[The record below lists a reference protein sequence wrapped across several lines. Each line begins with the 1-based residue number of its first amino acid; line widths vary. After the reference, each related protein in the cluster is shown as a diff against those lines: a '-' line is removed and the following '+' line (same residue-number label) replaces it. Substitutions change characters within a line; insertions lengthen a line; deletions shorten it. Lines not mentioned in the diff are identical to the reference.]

1 MRVFGFVLRGMT
13 AVGVSEE
20 PLRAVLARH
29 RVDLDAKDSF
39 APWRVY
45 RELWLC
51 AESACA
57 DEALGLRVAAAIPFG
72 ARDAIDYA
80 IRTAT
85 TGHDVA
91 ALVLRLA
98 PNVNGSGV
106 PSIEHLP
113 TGVRV
118 ASRLLT
124 GLVTTSAMS
133 EFTTARML
141 GIVDFVYE
149 EEVAPLR
156 AYVVR
161 SRPRD
166 AHAHE
171 QFFRCPIEFDAPFN
185 GLLLSEEMLA
195 RRLPHSD
202 ERLHR
207 VLLTHPQLNADG
219 SGALPLVERVARVA
233 SETFDAA
240 RTPSQITVARRLG
253 LSARTLR
260 RMLEAEG
267 TSFTSVI
274 DDVRSTRA
282 RRQLLEGRR
291 LAEVAESLGYESTS
305 TFVRAF
311 RRWTGETPAAWRA
324 RRGDDADHTDGA
336 STSNVTAPPRSTP
349 T

>member
-1 MRVFGFVLRGMT
+1 MRVLGFVLRAMT
-13 AVGVSEE
+13 AVGVSQDT
-20 PLRAVLARH
+20 LRAVLARH
-29 RVDLDAKDSF
+29 HVDLEATDAF
-39 APWRVY
+39 APWAIY
-45 RELWLC
+45 RELWIA
-51 AESACA
+51 AETACA

-80 IRTAT
+80 IRTAS
-85 TGHDVA
+85 TGHEVA
-91 ALVLRLA
+91 ALAMRLS
-98 PNVNGSGV
+98 PSVNGAAV
-106 PSIEHLP
+106 PSVERLP
-113 TGVRV
+113 EGVRV
-118 ASRLLT
+118 TSRLLT
-124 GLVTTSAMS
+124 GLVATSAMND
-133 EFTTARML
+133 FTSARML
-141 GIVDFVYE
+141 GIVRFVYE
-149 EEVAPLR
+149 EDVAPLR

-166 AHAHE
+166 PRAHE
-171 QFFRCPIEFDAPFN
+171 SFFRCPIEFDAPFN
-185 GLLLSEEMLA
+185 GLLLCDEMLA

-207 VLLTHPQLNADG
+207 VLLSHPQLHAE
-219 SGALPLVERVARVA
+219 AATELPLAERVARVA

-240 RTPSQITVARRLG
+240 RTPSQISVARRLG

-267 TSFTSVI
+267 TSFASVI
-274 DDVRSTRA
+274 DDVRCTRA
-282 RRQLLEGRR
+282 RRQLLEGHR
-291 LAEVAESLGYESTS
+291 LADVAESLGYESTS

-336 STSNVTAPPRSTP
+336 STSDVRAPPRSTP